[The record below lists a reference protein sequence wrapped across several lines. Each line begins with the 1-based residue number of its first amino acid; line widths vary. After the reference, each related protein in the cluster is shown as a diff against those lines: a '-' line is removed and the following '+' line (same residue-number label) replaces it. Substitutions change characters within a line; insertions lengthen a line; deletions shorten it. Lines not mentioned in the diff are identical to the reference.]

1 MAIVDLQDHSG
12 DQAVVV
18 TEAHCGH
25 SSTSQQQKGITVGE
39 AGSNFQVKVP
49 DWSETKSRC
58 NPAKTLI
65 VFDWDDT
72 LLCSTF
78 LASCGYSLDSD
89 DIFPTNIQT
98 GLDKLGETI
107 LTVLELAFS
116 TCDHVVIITNA
127 ETGWVEMSAKKYV
140 PSVCKLLPDPRL
152 TVLSA
157 RSTFEDQFP
166 DSPLDWKVAA
176 FRQVIGGAKTV
187 TLPVGVF
194 KQQLQLRDSSREGVV
209 TPSHLSSERNDDFQ
223 VVSFGDSN
231 SEREASQ
238 MAARDFRIR
247 SKSVK
252 FVERPNMEQ
261 LQKELQLLQ
270 ECFSYVSTHDADL
283 DLMLTISVLY

>member
-1 MAIVDLQDHSG
+1 MAIVD
-12 DQAVVV
+12 AVSQSNDSLIV
-18 TEAHCGH
+18 TEALSGQH
-25 SSTSQQQKGITVGE
+25 STSQQKGFAVGE

-49 DWSETKSRC
+49 DWTEVKGKC
-58 NPAKTLI
+58 NRSKTLI

-89 DIFPTNIQT
+89 DIFPDEIAE
-98 GLDKLGETI
+98 GLVKLGATI
-107 LTVLELAFS
+107 IKVVELAFA
-116 TCDHVVIITNA
+116 TCDHVIIITNA
-127 ETGWVEMSAKKYV
+127 ETGWVQMSAKKYV
-140 PSVCKLLPDPRL
+140 PAVLPLLADPRL

-157 RSTFEDQFP
+157 RSTFEQQFP
-166 DSPLDWKVAA
+166 DSPLDWKIAA
-176 FRQVIGGAKTV
+176 FRQEIGRVFNSLTMSNLSAEGST
-187 TLPVGVF
+187 PVD
-194 KQQLQLRDSSREGVV
+194 DSNV
-209 TPSHLSSERNDDFQ
+209 NNDFQ

-238 MAARDFRIR
+238 LAARDFGIR

-270 ECFSYVSTHDADL
+270 ECFSYVSTHGADL